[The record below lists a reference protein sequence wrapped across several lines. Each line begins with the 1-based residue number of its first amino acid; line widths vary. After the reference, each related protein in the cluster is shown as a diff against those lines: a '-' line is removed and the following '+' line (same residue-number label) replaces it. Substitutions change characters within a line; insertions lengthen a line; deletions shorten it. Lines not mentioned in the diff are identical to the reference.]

1 MTETDSKG
9 EKKDIVWIIFFSIL
23 TVLWW
28 ACIWNLFENGLDM
41 IVGHRKG
48 LHQFCYLLIA
58 ILIAFT
64 FYEYP
69 HLIM

>member
-1 MTETDSKG
+1 MTETVSKDKQKG
-9 EKKDIVWIIFFSIL
+9 ILWIVFLSIVAII
-23 TVLWW
+23 WW

-58 ILIAFT
+58 ILIFFT

-69 HLIM
+69 HLLV